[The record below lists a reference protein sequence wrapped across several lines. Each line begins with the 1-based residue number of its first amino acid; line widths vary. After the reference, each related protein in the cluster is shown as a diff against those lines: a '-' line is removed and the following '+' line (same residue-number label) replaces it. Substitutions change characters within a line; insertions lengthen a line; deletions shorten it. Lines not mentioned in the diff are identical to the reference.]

1 MMKVETKFIVSSNKS
16 TRLPIR
22 VYFRRDRD
30 SVFTLKPN
38 ATLLFVH
45 GMFESID
52 DYDSMAR
59 YFVGKGY
66 AVVMPEVLGCGR
78 ALVDG
83 ISGYMGRNGTG
94 FIHAIEDVAR
104 VYREICCGFLS
115 PVVLVGF
122 SLGSYI
128 IREALVLDKFDK
140 FLAGVCLVGT
150 GNKSSLEIAIGKLI
164 TKRRIHKYGARCT
177 EGVMED
183 LVVEGYSRKFRSKE
197 RFSWLFR
204 DRECL
209 ESFNPGD
216 YTVTPQ
222 MFYDLLCS
230 MQICSKSIGDDL
242 KRVPLMLLS
251 GSEDLVTGRIER
263 LVSFF
268 KRYGC
273 PNISAY
279 SILGY
284 RHAVLRDGCS
294 LVAFECICSWIERTV
309 LGG

>member
-1 MMKVETKFIVSSNKS
+1 MMEVETKFIVSSNKS
-16 TRLPIR
+16 TKIPIR

-52 DYDSMAR
+52 DYDSMAK

-66 AVVMPEVLGCGR
+66 VVVMPEVLGCGR

-150 GNKSSLEIAIGKLI
+150 GNKSSLAVAIGRLI
-164 TKRRIHKYGARCT
+164 ASMRIHKYGARCT
-177 EGVMED
+177 EGVMND
-183 LVVEGYSRKFRSKE
+183 LVVEGYSRKFRSE
-197 RFSWLFR
+197 GRFSWLFR

-209 ESFNPGD
+209 ESFSSGG

-222 MFYDLLCS
+222 MFYDLLYS
-230 MQICSKSIGDDL
+230 MKICSKSIGDGL

-251 GSEDLVTGRIER
+251 GSDDPVTGRMER

-273 PNISAY
+273 PDISAY
-279 SILGY
+279 TILGY

-294 LVAFECICSWIERTV
+294 LVAFECICSWVEGIV